1 MKHVFIVNPASG
13 KGYAKKLIP
22 VISKICIQENV
33 NYIIESTKYP
43 GHATEIA
50 QSYSLE
56 KDIRLYAVGGDGTLN
71 EVLNGMIYSS
81 CSLAVIPAGSGNDFI
96 KTVYSPIKVDKLIVA
111 LINGETK
118 LINIGKINNKHFIN
132 ISSVG
137 IDAEIAY
144 NAKIFKRN
152 PLIPSKLS
160 YLFSIFTTL
169 IKYSSYNIEIHIDN
183 MHIKDK
189 ILLVAIGNGRYYGGG
204 MKVLPNANPFDN
216 DFDVCVVKNMSK
228 LNILK
233 LFPVLIKGDHE
244 TLKDYVMFYK
254 GSKIQI
260 YSKENMKINI
270 DGEIFENTYVK
281 FEMVIKKVNFV
292 FINP

>member
-1 MKHVFIVNPASG
+1 MQHIFIVNPASG

-22 VISKICIQENV
+22 FISKICTQENI
-33 NYIIESTKYP
+33 NYIIETTKYP
-43 GHATEIA
+43 GHATELA

-71 EVLNGMIYSS
+71 EVLNGMLYSS

-96 KTVYSPIKVDKLIVA
+96 KTVYSPLKIEKLIVN
-111 LINGETK
+111 LIYGEAK
-118 LINIGKINNKHFIN
+118 LINIGKINNKYFIN

-144 NAKIFKRN
+144 NAKLFKKN

-169 IKYSSYNIEIHIDN
+169 IKYSAYNVEIDIDN
-183 MHIKDK
+183 IHIKDK
-189 ILLVAIGNGRYYGGG
+189 ILLIAVGNGKYYGGG

-216 DFDVCVVKNMSK
+216 DFDICVVKNMCK
-228 LNILK
+228 LNILR
-233 LFPVLIKGDHE
+233 LFPVLIKGNHE
-244 TLKDYVMFYK
+244 TLKNYVTFYK
-254 GSKIQI
+254 GSKIQV
-260 YSKENMKINI
+260 YSKQNMKINV
-270 DGEIFENTYVK
+270 DGEIFENVKVK

>member
-183 MHIKDK
+183 IYIKDK

-216 DFDVCVVKNMSK
+216 DFDICVVKNMSK

-233 LFPVLIKGDHE
+233 LFPVLIKGNHE

>member
-233 LFPVLIKGDHE
+233 LFPVLIKGNHE

-270 DGEIFENTYVK
+270 DGEILENTHVK

>member
-81 CSLAVIPAGSGNDFI
+81 CSLAVIPAGSGNDFV
-96 KTVYSPIKVDKLIVA
+96 KTVYNTIKVDKLIVD

-144 NAKIFKRN
+144 NAKIFKKN

-169 IKYSSYNIEIHIDN
+169 IKYSSYNMEIHIDN
-183 MHIKDK
+183 IHIKDK
-189 ILLVAIGNGRYYGGG
+189 ILLVAIGNGKYYGGG
-204 MKVLPNANPFDN
+204 MRVLPNANPFDN
-216 DFDVCVVKNMSK
+216 DFDICVVKNMSK

-233 LFPVLIKGDHE
+233 LFPVLIKGNHE

-270 DGEIFENTYVK
+270 DGEIFENTRVK

>member
-183 MHIKDK
+183 IYIKDK